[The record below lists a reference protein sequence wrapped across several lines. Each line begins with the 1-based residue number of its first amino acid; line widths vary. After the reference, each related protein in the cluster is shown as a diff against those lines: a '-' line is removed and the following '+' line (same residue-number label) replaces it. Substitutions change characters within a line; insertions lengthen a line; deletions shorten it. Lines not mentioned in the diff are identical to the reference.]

1 MPMTYEMAFERL
13 SKSRFRSRFKLAAD
27 DLAYIER
34 VGIAAIERHAADF
47 VAKKLAAAEPANDGK
62 QTPMRGHPAFKA
74 MHATACCCRGCME
87 KWWRVKRHR
96 ALSEEQQRKAVGLI
110 MAWIRKSMLMKDL
123 RGDTK

>member
-1 MPMTYEMAFERL
+1 MSMTYEMAFERL

-87 KWWRVKRHR
+87 KWWRVKRHQ
-96 ALSEEQQRKAVGLI
+96 ALSEEQQRKAVGLV
-110 MAWIRKSMLMKDL
+110 MAWIRKSMPMKDL

>member
-74 MHATACCCRGCME
+74 MHATACCCRSCME
-87 KWWRVKRHR
+87 KWWRVKRHQP
-96 ALSEEQQRKAVGLI
+96 LSEVQQRKAAGLI
-110 MAWIRKSMLMKDL
+110 MAWIRKSMPLKDL
-123 RGDTK
+123 KGDTK